1 MFGPAVHAG
10 LEEGAI
16 DDQLPPAVE
25 QVEQARLALG
35 TVELVLL
42 LHGQPRHPP
51 TLGGQRVTGPG
62 QLLLLHEQLLA
73 RSLPLPQRHYFRCFH
88 RIDFRHN
95 VPLNFIAFLLLAS
108 LAVTLVVAAAPLFIL
123 IPIDLSLANQSLIQ
137 LARLEAAGATLSPTF
152 ARVTASPTATTSPAP
167 SDSITTS
174 CFTGSG

>member
-10 LEEGAI
+10 LKEGAI

-35 TVELVLL
+35 TVELVRL

-73 RSLPLPQRHYFRCFH
+73 RSLPLPQLHYFRCFH

-95 VPLNFIAFLLLAS
+95 VPLYFIAFLLLAS

-123 IPIDLSLANQSLIQ
+123 SRSISRSRI
-137 LARLEAAGATLSPTF
+137 R
-152 ARVTASPTATTSPAP
+152 ASFNWR
-167 SDSITTS
+167 DSKPQVDD
-174 CFTGSG
+174 